1 MEEVVIGISPA
12 FGKKLHKTLS
22 DLYIGDVLYEIM
34 AGIEE
39 EGCGSRVIRVND
51 STDLGMIGLTAAA
64 FSGSGVGIG
73 IQAKGTTVIHQKDLA
88 PLDNLELFPMG
99 LLLNLATYRKI
110 GKNAAL
116 YAKRIQPPTIP
127 TIWDQTITQLRAR
140 AEPLVVIL
148 QHIEEQCVIKG
159 RESTELEPAFINLDP
174 APE

>member
-1 MEEVVIGISPA
+1 
-12 FGKKLHKTLS
+12 
-22 DLYIGDVLYEIM
+22 M

-64 FSGSGVGIG
+64 FSGSGIGIG

-116 YAKRIQPPTIP
+116 YAKRIQPPTIL
-127 TIWDQTITQLRAR
+127 TIWDQTITETQSA
-140 AEPLVVIL
+140 
-148 QHIEEQCVIKG
+148 C
-159 RESTELEPAFINLDP
+159 
-174 APE
+174 